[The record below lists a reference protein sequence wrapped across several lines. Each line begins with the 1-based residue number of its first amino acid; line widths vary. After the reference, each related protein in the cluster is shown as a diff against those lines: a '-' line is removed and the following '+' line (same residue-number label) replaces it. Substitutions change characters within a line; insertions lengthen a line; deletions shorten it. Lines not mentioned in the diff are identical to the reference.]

1 MRRFRSL
8 GRQVVGPSVALVSC
22 LVSATCGLVGSRP
35 PSPLRGYRMLIE
47 ARDSLSDYLASA
59 LSHRGFTVGRRI
71 KGGSHPTAAL
81 VTFVYTEAGPGPAT
95 WFNARLADTRS
106 GVVVAAV
113 TAPLDSLGPTAR
125 ARAESLADSL
135 AARLTSHPP
144 VSPP

>member
-1 MRRFRSL
+1 VKR
-8 GRQVVGPSVALVSC
+8 GVVASCIVLLSSC
-22 LVSATCGLVGSRP
+22 LAHTHPASS
-35 PSPLRGYRMLIE
+35 LRGYRVLIE

-59 LSHRGFTVGRRI
+59 LSHRGFTVGRRF

>member
-1 MRRFRSL
+1 MR
-8 GRQVVGPSVALVSC
+8 PSVALVSC

-35 PSPLRGYRMLIE
+35 PSPLRGYRLLIE
-47 ARDSLSDYLASA
+47 ARDSLSEYLASA
-59 LSHRGFTVGRRI
+59 LAHRGFTVRRRI

-81 VTFVYTEAGPGPAT
+81 VTFVYREAGRGPGPAT

-135 AARLTSHPP
+135 AAQLTSGPSVPP
-144 VSPP
+144 P

>member
-1 MRRFRSL
+1 VKR
-8 GRQVVGPSVALVSC
+8 GVVASC
-22 LVSATCGLVGSRP
+22 IVLLTSCFGHTHP
-35 PSPLRGYRMLIE
+35 PLPLRGYRVLIE